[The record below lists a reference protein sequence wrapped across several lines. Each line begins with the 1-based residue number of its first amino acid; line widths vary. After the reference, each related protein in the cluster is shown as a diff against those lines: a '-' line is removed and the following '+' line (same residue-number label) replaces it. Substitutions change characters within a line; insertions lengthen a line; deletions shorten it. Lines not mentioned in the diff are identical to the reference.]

1 MTPREFHAAWCE
13 GWEACESFYE
23 QSILNQDPDFQRWLT
38 ALQAES
44 ARLREQ
50 QEVDEA
56 MEEAAHQTA
65 AGRPLT

>member
-13 GWEACESFYE
+13 GWEACETFYE
-23 QSILNQDPDFQRWLT
+23 QSILNQDPDFQIWLT

-50 QEVDEA
+50 QEINEA
-56 MEEAAHQTA
+56 AEEAALHNA
-65 AGRPLT
+65 AGRPSN